1 MRTVTVGGREIA
13 YELSRRP
20 RMRTIRLTVTGTG
33 LRVSC
38 APGVP
43 LREVEQAIRSKERWL
58 LRHAALLDSSPP
70 PPLGDGDV
78 LPLLGGGVAL
88 AVTTGDHSAWTFQRE
103 QGRVAVQ
110 IAAGGDVDAVVED
123 WYRSVALRHFGALV
137 ARRARRLA
145 VPVPSVTVR
154 DPRSRWGSCSARG
167 ALSLSWRLVM
177 APFRVGE
184 YVVVHELAHLVE
196 MNHSPAFWAVVE
208 RELPGHRAERDWL
221 RRHGPEL
228 LRRRPLPRRRGS

>member
-13 YELSRRP
+13 YELARRS
-20 RMRTIRLTVTGTG
+20 RMRMIRLTVTGTG

-38 APGVP
+38 PPGVP

-58 LRHAALLDSSPP
+58 LRQAALLDSSPP
-70 PPLGDGDV
+70 PPLRDGDA
-78 LPLLGGGVAL
+78 LPLLGGRVELRLG
-88 AVTTGDHSAWTFQRE
+88 TGDRSAWTFRRKE
-103 QGRVAVQ
+103 GRLAVR
-110 IAAGGDVDAVVED
+110 IAEGADVDAVVED
-123 WYRSVALRHFGALV
+123 WYRSVALRHLGALV
-137 ARRARRLA
+137 ARRARCMT
-145 VPVPSVTVR
+145 VPVPFVTVR

-177 APFRVGE
+177 APPRVGE

-196 MNHSPAFWAVVE
+196 MSHSPAFWAVVE
-208 RELPGHRAERDWL
+208 RAMPGHRAERDWL

-228 LRRRPLPRRRGS
+228 LRLRPLPRRRGS